1 MLIYWLHRLVHT
13 IYIPFVHEWHMDHHR
28 QVTQDALWGLHWSNV
43 FLYNDTWKST
53 FDLWAIEIIPTLIF
67 CWLTGHWWLFIIF
80 YIWTAFIQEAIEHNE
95 NFDWFPYLTSGRW
108 HLIHHKN
115 SRVNFGLLTPIW
127 DLLFKSY
134 KN

>member
-1 MLIYWLHRLVHT
+1 MIVLEYILVFISWNMLIYWLHRLVHT

-80 YIWTAFIQEAIEHNE
+80 YI
-95 NFDWFPYLTSGRW
+95 
-108 HLIHHKN
+108 
-115 SRVNFGLLTPIW
+115 
-127 DLLFKSY
+127 
-134 KN
+134 